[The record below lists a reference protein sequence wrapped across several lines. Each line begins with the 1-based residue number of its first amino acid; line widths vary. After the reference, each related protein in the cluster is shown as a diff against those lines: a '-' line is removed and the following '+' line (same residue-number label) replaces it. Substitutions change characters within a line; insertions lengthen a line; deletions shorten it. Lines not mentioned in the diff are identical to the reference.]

1 MKKKYMKPEIM
12 FEDFSLNTS
21 IAANCEGIVDNA
33 TKGICAVIGTGGIK
47 MFSSSISDCDF
58 YPSNDENGKYSDEWD
73 GFCYHVPTE
82 YNNLF
87 NS

>member
-21 IAANCEGIVDNA
+21 IAANCEGIVNNA
-33 TKGICAVIGTGGIK
+33 NKGTCAVIGTGDIY
-47 MFSSSISDCDF
+47 MFSGTVSQCDF
-58 YPSNDENGKYSDEWD
+58 KPEDMGGEEDKWD

>member
-1 MKKKYMKPEIM
+1 MMKKKYVKPHI
-12 FEDFSLNTS
+12 FFDNFSLS
-21 IAANCEGIVDNA
+21 EGIAGNCEGIVNNP
-33 TKGICAVIGTGGIK
+33 TKGICAVVGTGDIN
-47 MFSSSISDCDF
+47 MFDGNMEACDF
-58 YPSNDENGKYSDEWD
+58 TTDEDAWD